1 MPAMAERDRRRAVAA
16 GAAGG
21 LALLLLCGA
30 SLMVRAPAPAT
41 RYGVGGEDWWNSQAY
56 DR

>member
-16 GAAGG
+16 GAAGV